1 MEIIY
6 YLSSLFLIL
15 FMVLATYD
23 GLYLHLWKYELF
35 KKKKSVFEHKTHT
48 IRAIL
53 FPLIVWLL
61 FINKDDFSFYIGL
74 SLVLI
79 DLVVL
84 AIDAY
89 SEKDSRQFM
98 GGLPKWEYIIHLFS
112 NGFHFAA
119 TGLLLATRVNVIEN
133 GLSLSIMDN
142 ISKGQE
148 LLNFI
153 SVNIIPGAIL
163 MALLHLFFIFPKGI
177 KLWDKLKS
185 LITTKR
191 IKAGNKV
198 LW

>member
-6 YLSSLFLIL
+6 YLSSLSLIL
-15 FMVLATYD
+15 FMLLATYD

-35 KKKKSVFEHKTHT
+35 KNKESIFEHKTHT

-61 FINKDDFSFYIGL
+61 FINKDDFSFYIGI

-98 GGLPKWEYIIHLFS
+98 GGLPKWEYLIHLFS
-112 NGFHFAA
+112 NGFHFSAIA
-119 TGLLLATRVNVIEN
+119 LFLGTRIKVSEV
-133 GLSLSIMDN
+133 GLSLNKTITTSDAT
-142 ISKGQE
+142 E
-148 LLNFI
+148 LLDFI
-153 SVNIIPGAIL
+153 STQIIPGAII
-163 MALLHLFFIFPKGI
+163 MGLLHLVLIFPKGI
-177 KLWDKLKS
+177 KIW
-185 LITTKR
+185 
-191 IKAGNKV
+191 NKV
-198 LW
+198 KCC

>member
-6 YLSSLFLIL
+6 YLSAIFLIL
-15 FMVLATYD
+15 FMLLATYD

-35 KKKKSVFEHKTHT
+35 KREESIFEHKTHT
-48 IRAIL
+48 IRAVL

-61 FINKDDFSFYIGL
+61 FINTDNFSFYIGV
-74 SLVLI
+74 SLILL

-98 GGLPKWEYIIHLFS
+98 DGLPKWEYIIHLFS

-119 TGLLLATRVNVIEN
+119 IALLLATRISVTEN
-133 GLSLSIMDN
+133 GLLLSTMVN

-163 MALLHLFFIFPKGI
+163 MALLHLFLIFPKGI
-177 KLWDKLKS
+177 NLW
-185 LITTKR
+185 
-191 IKAGNKV
+191 NKV
-198 LW
+198 KCC

>member
-6 YLSSLFLIL
+6 YLSALFLVL
-15 FMVLATYD
+15 FMLLATYD

-35 KKKKSVFEHKTHT
+35 KKEESIFEHKTHT
-48 IRAIL
+48 VRAIL

-61 FINKDDFSFYIGL
+61 FMNKDNFSFYVGI
-74 SLVLI
+74 SLVFI

-119 TGLLLATRVNVIEN
+119 IALFLGTRIKLSEY
-133 GLSLSIMDN
+133 GLSLRTNFIDSN
-142 ISKGQE
+142 AQE
-148 LLNFI
+148 LLDFI
-153 SVNIIPGAIL
+153 SVNIIPGAII
-163 MALLHLFFIFPKGI
+163 MALLHLILIFPKGI
-177 KLWDKLKS
+177 KMWTKLKCC
-185 LITTKR
+185 
-191 IKAGNKV
+191 
-198 LW
+198 

>member
-1 MEIIY
+1 METIY
-6 YLSSLFLIL
+6 YLSALFLIF
-15 FMVLATYD
+15 FMLLATYD

-35 KKKKSVFEHKTHT
+35 KKEESLFEHKTHT

-61 FINKDDFSFYIGL
+61 FINKDSFSFYIGI
-74 SLVLI
+74 SLVVI

-119 TGLLLATRVNVIEN
+119 IALFLGTIIKTSEV
-133 GLSLSIMDN
+133 GLSLNRTVVTSN
-142 ISKGQE
+142 ATE
-148 LLNFI
+148 LLDFI
-153 SVNIIPGAIL
+153 TVQIIPGAIII
-163 MALLHLFFIFPKGI
+163 ALLHLILIFPKGI
-177 KLWDKLKS
+177 KTWNKLKCC
-185 LITTKR
+185 
-191 IKAGNKV
+191 
-198 LW
+198 